1 MRPSSSAPA
10 VHISLPDG
18 HIIGFSRCKAPDII
32 IMWKELFLFFSFLA
46 VFLSYIYIYGMKNL
60 RVIQHSFLTS
70 SFLFFRCSFSFV
82 VVFFHNLFFFFFFF
96 FNGCSRCIRLL
107 HIIVVLSIIYYIIFL
122 STLISLYLSIYLYYI
137 IYGV

>member
-1 MRPSSSAPA
+1 MEGC
-10 VHISLPDG
+10 VHLLL
-18 HIIGFSRCKAPDII
+18 HQ
-32 IMWKELFLFFSFLA
+32 LFIYHYLMGILLAFLGAKRRILLLCGKSFFSSFPSW
-46 VFLSYIYIYGMKNL
+46 LSSCHIYIYGMKNL

-70 SFLFFRCSFSFV
+70 SFLFFRCFRGR
-82 VVFFHNLFFFFFFF
+82 FFFKKIFFFFFFF